1 MFAIILAQSTGDTLS
16 PAILFALF
24 LIAMTSALALIVS
37 VRIARRIRAIG
48 ERQRPPNDRE

>member
-1 MFAIILAQSTGDTLS
+1 MLAMIIAQSTGDALS

-24 LIAMTSALALIVS
+24 LIAMTSTLALIIS

-48 ERQRPPNDRE
+48 ERERPPNDRE

>member
-1 MFAIILAQSTGDTLS
+1 MIIAQSTGDALS

-24 LIAMTSALALIVS
+24 LIAMTSTLALIIS

-48 ERQRPPNDRE
+48 ERERPPNDRE